1 MKTNEIKEAILTAL
15 PNAIVLVDDPY
26 QDGEH
31 FQAIVVDESFENMS
45 LIKQHQI
52 IMKSLTTKFETSVH
66 ALQLKTMKPSV
77 WETEKHQYLK

>member
-1 MKTNEIKEAILTAL
+1 MKTNEIKETILTVL

-77 WETEKHQYLK
+77 WEKEKHQYIK